1 MQRGAP
7 PSNGRDSHNPVATR
21 GSDARA
27 DRRAIGSLCVSEV
40 RAQGSRRHSQPLHK
54 CPRMHHSSHFCI
66 SLAVESAP
74 TAGVFSSRCFLQVA
88 VGHRCL
94 LFHVGRCGC
103 SVTQWGGRVFGN
115 RLRQEGAA
123 TAGPRCVA
131 DWAMQRAQWG
141 GWDGRVGLRG
151 LHTTRATAR
160 ATEGGHL
167 LARFRKLKRSLKFAP
182 TPAAS

>member
-1 MQRGAP
+1 MPEALC
-7 PSNGRDSHNPVATR
+7 NGELLEWTGQPQPGGNK
-21 GSDARA
+21 GQ
-27 DRRAIGSLCVSEV
+27 RRASGQESDGITVCLGSA
-40 RAQGSRRHSQPLHK
+40 RTRQ
-54 CPRMHHSSHFCI
+54 
-66 SLAVESAP
+66 SAP
-74 TAGVFSSRCFLQVA
+74 QPASTQVSSNAPQFAFLHQL
-88 VGHRCL
+88 GSGICPHR
-94 LFHVGRCGC
+94 
-103 SVTQWGGRVFGN
+103 GRVFGN
-115 RLRQEGAA
+115 RLRREGAA